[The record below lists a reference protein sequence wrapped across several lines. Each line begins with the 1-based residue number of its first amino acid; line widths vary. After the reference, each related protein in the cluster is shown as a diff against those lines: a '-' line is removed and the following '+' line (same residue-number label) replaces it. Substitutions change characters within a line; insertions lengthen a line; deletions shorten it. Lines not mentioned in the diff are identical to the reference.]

1 MLVYGDGSRLAS
13 TRSELDGIA
22 AALRQVAAMPPGIE
36 RHGELVSVFIAT
48 GALAQGIADAE
59 FEARGC
65 DARSLSQDAAMD
77 GLVRLAEAVRR
88 SWMTGFA
95 ASPIPAAALE
105 LLARLPLPERV
116 GIKRP
121 EGYAFY
127 ALYPESY
134 LQAAAALAGIS
145 PLRVVG
151 IRSIGTGLAALV
163 AAATA
168 APCPV
173 SVRPTGDPFR
183 RRVALCEDLA
193 AELAGD
199 PAMRVAVADEG
210 PGLSGSSF
218 GAVADALTERG
229 LPGEQMHFF
238 PSHGGDL
245 GPASSARHRARWAS
259 APRHHVDF
267 DALVLRA
274 ADPAHRLES
283 WVSDLV
289 GAPEAPL
296 EDLSGGAWRSR
307 RFGAEAHWPPCH
319 VQQERRK
326 ILLRTRDGTWLLK
339 FAGLGRD
346 GARKLELARQ
356 LYAAGFTAEPA
367 GWRHGFLV
375 ERWIEPCATIDQ
387 GHRARL
393 VERLAEYIGFRAAT
407 FPAGQGASLRDLLA
421 MARRN
426 TTLAL
431 GDDFAERVAAWQ
443 PQLDDLQ
450 SEVRAV
456 CTDNRLHPWEWL
468 QTPDGKLLK
477 TDALDHHAAHDLVG
491 SQDVTW
497 DIAGATVEFA
507 LSDEEADELCR
518 IVARV
523 VGRPVHRRLLALS
536 ERCYAAFQLGTW
548 SLAAESLGAFPAEA
562 DRTRSAAVT
571 YAATLKRF
579 LSTGSV

>member
-13 TRSELDGIA
+13 TRAELDGLA

-48 GALAQGIADAE
+48 GALTQGIADAE
-59 FEARGC
+59 FAARGC
-65 DARSLSQDAAMD
+65 DARSLAQDAAMD
-77 GLVRLAEAVRR
+77 GLVRLAEAILQ
-88 SWMTGFA
+88 SWTTGFV

-105 LLARLPLPERV
+105 ALARLPLPEHV
-116 GIKRP
+116 ELKRP

-134 LQAAAALAGIS
+134 LQAASALAGVS

-151 IRSIGTGLAALV
+151 IRGIGTGLAALV

-168 APCPV
+168 APRPV

-183 RRVALCEDLA
+183 RQVNLCEDLA

-199 PAMRVAVADEG
+199 PVWRIAIADEG

-218 GAVADALTERG
+218 GAVADALAERG

-245 GPASSARHRARWAS
+245 GPEASARHRRRWAS

-267 DALVLRA
+267 DALVLHA

-283 WVSDLV
+283 WVFDLV

-326 ILLRTRDGTWLLK
+326 FLLRTRAGTWLLK
-339 FAGLGRD
+339 FAGLGQD
-346 GARKLELARQ
+346 DARKLQLARQ
-356 LYAAGFTAEPA
+356 LHAAGFTAEPA
-367 GWRHGFLV
+367 GSRHGFLV
-375 ERWIEPCATIDQ
+375 ERWIEPCRVIDQ
-387 GHRARL
+387 NDRARL
-393 VERLAEYIGFRAAT
+393 VERLAAYLGFRAGT
-407 FPAGQGASLRDLLA
+407 FPAEQGASLRDLLA

-426 TTLAL
+426 TALAL
-431 GDDFAERVAAWQ
+431 GDGFAERVAAWQ
-443 PQLDDLQ
+443 PQLDALQ

-468 QTPDGKLLK
+468 QTPDDRLLK
-477 TDALDHHAAHDLVG
+477 ADALDHHAAHDLVG
-491 SQDVTW
+491 CQDVTW
-497 DIAGATVEFA
+497 DIAGAAVEFA
-507 LSDEEADELCR
+507 LSDEERDELCR
-518 IVARV
+518 IVARF

-536 ERCYAAFQLGTW
+536 ERCYAAFQLGYW
-548 SLAAESLGAFPAEA
+548 SLAADALTAFPAEA
-562 DRTRSAAVT
+562 SRTRAAAAA
-571 YAATLKRF
+571 YARTLQR
-579 LSTGSV
+579 LLRSG

>member
-1 MLVYGDGSRLAS
+1 MLVYGDRSRLAS
-13 TRSELDGIA
+13 TRAELDDIA
-22 AALRQVAAMPPGIE
+22 QALRHAARMPPGIE
-36 RHGELVSVFIAT
+36 RHGELVSVFIAA
-48 GALAQGIADAE
+48 GELAQGIADAE
-59 FEARGC
+59 FDARGC
-65 DARSLSQDAAMD
+65 DARSPSQDAVMYL
-77 GLVRLAEAVRR
+77 LVQLAQAIGQ
-88 SWMTGFA
+88 SWTTGFA
-95 ASPIPAAALE
+95 ASPISAAALE
-105 LLARLPLPERV
+105 PLARLPLPERV
-116 GIKRP
+116 RLKQP

-127 ALYPESY
+127 ALYPEGY
-134 LQAAAALAGIS
+134 LKAASALAGIS

-168 APCPV
+168 APRPV

-183 RRVALCEDLA
+183 RRVALCEDLG

-199 PAMRVAVADEG
+199 PDIRVAVADEG

-218 GAVADALTERG
+218 GAVADALAERG

-245 GPASSARHRARWAS
+245 GPAASARHRARWAS

-274 ADPAHRLES
+274 ADPSHRLES
-283 WVSDLV
+283 WVSDLI

-307 RFGAEAHWPPCH
+307 RFGAEADWPPCH

-326 ILLRTRDGTWLLK
+326 FLLRTREGTWLLK
-339 FAGLGRD
+339 FTGLGWD

-356 LYAAGFTAEPA
+356 LHAAGFTAEPA

-393 VERLAEYIGFRAAT
+393 VERLAEYVGFRAAT
-407 FPAGQGASLRDLLA
+407 FPAEQGASLRDLLA

-426 TTLAL
+426 TALAL

-443 PQLDDLQ
+443 PQLDALQ

-456 CTDNRLHPWEWL
+456 RTDNRLHPWEWL
-468 QTPDGKLLK
+468 QTADGKLFK
-477 TDALDHHAAHDLVG
+477 ADALDHHAAHDLVG
-491 SQDVTW
+491 CQDVTW
-497 DIAGATVEFA
+497 DIAGAAVEFA
-507 LSDEEADELCR
+507 LSDEETDELCR
-518 IVARV
+518 MVARA

-536 ERCYAAFQLGTW
+536 ERCYAAFQLGAW
-548 SLAAESLGAFPAEA
+548 SLAAESLGAFSAEA
-562 DRTRSAAVT
+562 DRTRSAAAA
-571 YAATLKRF
+571 YAATLECL
-579 LSTGSV
+579 LSTG